1 MRKTWV
7 LGNWKLN
14 NDSQAIRQWLE
25 DFNQVEV
32 PGNAVVGVA
41 PVSIYS
47 QHVAAQAPQN
57 LLVGSQNVS
66 QFDGGAYTGEVSAT
80 MLADA
85 RIAFSLVGHSER
97 RMYFGETNEITKDKV
112 NALLQTGIIPVLCCG
127 ESQVQYETGKSQSVV
142 ESQLRAV
149 LDHVAAEDVAKLVI
163 AYEPVW
169 AIGTGLTATP
179 EYAQQMH
186 QFIRALV
193 AEYSSSA
200 SDLPILYGG
209 SCNGSNAKELFAQA
223 DIDGGL
229 IGGASLK
236 VSDFNK
242 IIEAVR

>member
-14 NDSQAIRQWLE
+14 KEFASINDWLDEFSQI
-25 DFNQVEV
+25 EV
-32 PGNAVVGVA
+32 PDNAVVGVA
-41 PVSIYS
+41 PVAIYVQS
-47 QHVAAQAPQN
+47 VAAKASSN

-66 QFDGGAYTGEVSAT
+66 QFSGGAYTGEVSAE
-80 MLADA
+80 MLSDVSA
-85 RIAFSLVGHSER
+85 AFCLVGHSER
-97 RMYFGETNEITKDKV
+97 RMYFGETNEIIKDKV

-127 ESQVQYETGKSQSVV
+127 ESQVQYETGKSRSVV
-142 ESQLRAV
+142 EAQLRAV
-149 LDHVAAEDVAKLVI
+149 FDVLNSADFTKLVV

-179 EYAQQMH
+179 EYAQEMH
-186 QFIRALV
+186 CFIRDLI
-193 AEYSSSA
+193 AEYTSNA
-200 SDLPILYGG
+200 ADTPVLYGG
-209 SCNGSNAKELFAQA
+209 SCNGGNAKELFSQP

-229 IGGASLK
+229 IGGASLT